1 MTAVLPAPGLPV
13 PQCEPEPQVEV
24 TITAP
29 IPAQAPA
36 PATAP
41 ARAPVAGP
49 AGAAWIF
56 ALALELATDGV
67 ADEAAIDDLVD
78 QAGANQRTLE
88 GAYGRAVAL
97 LAEYP
102 DDPNV
107 REAFEILVRALRRLH
122 RHAEA

>member
-29 IPAQAPA
+29 IPAPA
-36 PATAP
+36 PAG
-41 ARAPVAGP
+41 APVAGP